1 MGSGRIDLTSFAGL
15 VTAPG
20 MLERNPA
27 SCVDVVNWE
36 FPAPGVI
43 RKRRGQA
50 RQPGNTGGPVWKLLT
65 SRLMGNNVL
74 AHVGT
79 GTSGTQLRYGD
90 GSAALTALTVV
101 DGDNLE
107 RQRETRMQ
115 GAVCQRNHYV
125 TSDVGV
131 ARVESTMTTAA
142 YAGMPR
148 GEGLALDTARSF
160 TTSATGAFADGFARA
175 YRMTWH
181 RQDADG
187 VELGGAPSSRWVVAN
202 RLYMSG
208 GGLGTANVAFGV
220 QVPHEFAT
228 LSTALTSSYYYR
240 LWATRTYDEANGQLG
255 DDEMFLLKEAYLSG
269 TDITNG
275 YVSISDSTPDTF
287 LLSSPRLHTNLYN
300 FPPGEAGLRQGVVN
314 EDGPPPIANDVA
326 YWQDCMWY
334 ADTEWRPRFT
344 AALISNLANNDTI
357 TLVVDAGVLVL
368 TAKTAPAAST
378 DFQISSAAPTT
389 ALNLRETVSFMA
401 WRINERSKALGLGIT
416 AHSTATG
423 GTLPGLFFIEAS
435 KPQPSGLGFASS
447 VASKFQFFDGM
458 SASVNAPTG
467 AATNGL
473 VFSKPLRADAVPPI
487 NVLTAGPADSRILR
501 IVPFRD
507 RLLVFTD
514 YGIFQVTGRTY
525 ADFSVFPLDLGY
537 RLMGRDLVAA
547 CDEKVYAWCFEGI
560 VEIDDGG
567 VTVVSAPIEPTI
579 EAALLDIGSPAPSL
593 GCDTFAALG
602 FATAYRNQHQVRFHF
617 PEADDSSILNGCYAW
632 LAFDTRTRAWT
643 KGAFTKVNSD
653 DYFDNRSCAVV
664 RFGDDLLCYGNW
676 SLGGDTR
683 LFLERRAY
691 ASADFSDDSIEGVAQ
706 PVESSLSLQFQL
718 PEQSGAQH
726 WQQTL
731 VNWDSGEQSWRA
743 RPSAVSVGHV
753 TEDASVAQAV
763 SVSSDQTR
771 VEPSLNAR
779 RGQRLSVYISHVVSE
794 YAGIVGVSQSYRS
807 GTRFARKVTP

>member
-50 RQPGNTGGPVWKLLT
+50 RQVGNTGGPVWKLLT

-90 GSAALTALTVV
+90 GSGALTALTVV
-101 DGDNLE
+101 DGDSLE

-148 GEGLALDTARSF
+148 GQGPSVNPSLVSGSSL
-160 TTSATGAFADGFARA
+160 ADGFARA
-175 YRMTWH
+175 YRVTWH

-202 RLYMSG
+202 RSYTSG
-208 GGLGTANVAFGV
+208 YIGSAMGARCRFL
-220 QVPHEFAT
+220 VPHEFGT
-228 LSTALTSSYYYR
+228 LSTALTTSYYWR
-240 LWATRTYDEANGQLG
+240 LWGTRSYDEANGQLG
-255 DDEMFLLKEAYLSG
+255 DDEMFLVSEAYLTAPDIASG
-269 TDITNG
+269 VVTYD
-275 YVSISDSTPDTF
+275 DSTPDSF

-300 FPPGEAGLRQGVVN
+300 FPPGEEGMRQGVVN

-344 AALISNLANNDTI
+344 AALISNLANNDTV

-368 TAKTAPAAST
+368 TAKTVPAGVD
-378 DFQISSAAPTT
+378 DFRIVTAAPTT
-389 ALNLRETVSFMA
+389 AINIRETTAAMCA
-401 WRINERSKALGLGIT
+401 AICARAKAYGYGIT
-416 AHSTATG
+416 AHTTATG
-423 GTLPGLFFIEAS
+423 GTLPGLFFVEAS
-435 KPQPSGLGFASS
+435 KPQPNGMGFASS

-458 SASVNAPTG
+458 STAINAPTG

-514 YGIFQVTGRTY
+514 YGIFQVTGRTF

-579 EAALLDIGSPAPSL
+579 ESALLAIGSPAPSQGYSL
-593 GCDTFAALG
+593 FAALG
-602 FATAYRNQHQVRFHF
+602 YATAYRNQHQVRFHF
-617 PEADDSSILNGCYAW
+617 PEADDSSSLNGCYAW

-643 KGAFTKVNSD
+643 KGAFTKINSD

-664 RFGDDLLCYGNW
+664 RFGDDLICYGNW
-676 SLGGDTR
+676 SNGGDTR

-691 ASADFSDDSIEGVAQ
+691 TGADFSDDSNEGVAQ

-731 VNWDSGEQSWRA
+731 VNWDASEQWWRT
-743 RPSAVSVGHV
+743 RPTTVGIGHTTEETGVSQ
-753 TEDASVAQAV
+753 SVAV
-763 SVSSDQTR
+763 TSNQTR
-771 VEPSLNAR
+771 CEPTVSTR
-779 RGQRLSVYISHVVSE
+779 RGQRLSVSVTHSLSE

>member
-148 GEGLALDTARSF
+148 GQGPSVNPSLVSGSSL
-160 TTSATGAFADGFARA
+160 ADGYARA
-175 YRMTWH
+175 YRVTWH
-181 RQDADG
+181 KQDADG
-187 VELGGAPSSRWVVAN
+187 VELGGAPTSRWVVAN
-202 RLYMSG
+202 RSYTSG
-208 GGLGTANVAFGV
+208 YVGSAMGARCRFL
-220 QVPHEFAT
+220 VPHEFAT
-228 LSTALTSSYYYR
+228 LSTALTTSYYWR
-240 LWATRTYDEANGQLG
+240 LWGTRTYDEANGQLG
-255 DDEMFLLKEAYLSG
+255 DDEMLLVSEAYL
-269 TDITNG
+269 TAPDIAAGVVT
-275 YVSISDSTPDTF
+275 YDDSTPDSF

-300 FPPGEAGLRQGVVN
+300 FPPGEEGLRQGVVN

-334 ADTEWRPRFT
+334 ADIEWRPRFT
-344 AALISNLANNDTI
+344 AALISNLANNDTV
-357 TLVVDAGVLVL
+357 TLAVDAGVLVL
-368 TAKTAPAAST
+368 TAKTVPVGVD
-378 DFQISSAAPTT
+378 DFRIVTAAPTT
-389 ALNLRETVSFMA
+389 AINIRETTAAMCA
-401 WRINERSKALGLGIT
+401 AICARAKAYGYGIT
-416 AHSTATG
+416 AHTTATG
-423 GTLPGLFFIEAS
+423 GTLPGLFFVESS
-435 KPQPSGLGFASS
+435 KPQPSGMGFASS

-458 SASVNAPTG
+458 NASINAPTG

-514 YGIFQVTGRTY
+514 YGIFQVTGRTF

-537 RLMGRDLVAA
+537 RLMGRDLVAT

-579 EAALLDIGSPAPSL
+579 EAALLALGSPAPSQ
-593 GCDTFAALG
+593 GYSIVAALG
-602 FATAYRNQHQVRFHF
+602 YATAYRNQHQVRFHF
-617 PEADDSSILNGCYAW
+617 PEVDSSSYVNGCYAW

-643 KGAFTKVNSD
+643 KGAFTKLDANDFV
-653 DYFDNRSCAVV
+653 DNRSCAVV
-664 RFGDDLLCYGNW
+664 RFGDDLICYGNW
-676 SLGGDTR
+676 SNGGDTR
-683 LFLERRAY
+683 LFLERRSYTAT
-691 ASADFSDDSIEGVAQ
+691 DFKDDTNEGTEQ

-731 VNWDSGEQSWRA
+731 VNWDASEQWWRT
-743 RPSAVSVGHV
+743 RPSAVGIGHT
-753 TEDASVAQAV
+753 TEETGVSQAV
-763 SVSSDQTR
+763 TVTSNQTR
-771 VEPSLNAR
+771 CEPTLATR
-779 RGQRLSVYISHVVSE
+779 RGQRLSVSVTHVISE